1 MPNYKYTAIDSN
13 GKQSGNIEADN
24 TKHAISLL
32 KEQGLKVVSI
42 EEGKQAG
49 KGLNT
54 EIKFFEKKVK
64 TKDLSIFCRQLHT
77 MLTSGMPITRTL
89 EVLASQSE
97 KPILQETSMQVSL
110 DIRKG
115 NLLSDALRM
124 HPKVFP
130 PLLVNM
136 IEAGELTGNLDS
148 VVDSLAK
155 HYENEARIN
164 SKIRQAL
171 MYPKVLAFLSMVVVI
186 CMLTFVVPKFLELFL
201 QSDTPVP
208 AITQVLIN
216 MSNFAK
222 NNFILLTLI
231 IIGINIAY
239 KKAMQIHE
247 VKHYV
252 QLKILG
258 IPKIGITVK
267 KLVSTRFCRT
277 MATLLTSGIPIVN
290 ALEASAKVTGNLVL
304 SDKMNVVVD
313 EIRKGNSLSYFLNET
328 NIFPPI
334 VISMISI
341 GEESGDLVGMF
352 NKVADYFDAELD
364 ENIKK
369 ITGII
374 EPVVLIIMGL
384 ILGFMI
390 VAMYLP
396 IMQLST
402 TIK

>member
-1 MPNYKYTAIDSN
+1 MPNYKYTAVGSQ
-13 GKQSGNIEADN
+13 GKESGNIDADN

-32 KEQGLKVVSI
+32 KDQGLKVVNI
-42 EEGKQAG
+42 EEGKAPG
-49 KGLNT
+49 TGLNK
-54 EIKFFEKKVK
+54 EIKIFQKKVK

-77 MLTSGMPITRTL
+77 MLTAGMPITRTL
-89 EVLASQSE
+89 EVLANQSE
-97 KPILQETSMQVSL
+97 NPILQETSMQVSL

-155 HYENEARIN
+155 HYENETRIN

-171 MYPKVLAFLSMVVVI
+171 MYPKVLAFLSLIVI
-186 CMLTFVVPKFLELFL
+186 IGMLTFVVPKFLELFL

-208 AITQVLIN
+208 AITQVLID
-216 MSNFAK
+216 MSSFAK
-222 NNFILLTLI
+222 NNFILI
-231 IIGINIAY
+231 IFILVFGNIGY
-239 KKAMQIHE
+239 KKAMQIHS

-252 QLKILG
+252 QSKILG

-277 MATLLTSGIPIVN
+277 MATLLSSGIPIVN
-290 ALEASAKVTGNLVL
+290 ALDASAKVTGNLVL
-304 SDKMNVVVD
+304 SDKMSVVVD

-328 NIFPPI
+328 KIFPPI

-369 ITGII
+369 ITGVI
-374 EPVVLIIMGL
+374 EPVVLIVMGVV
-384 ILGFMI
+384 LGFMI